1 MRADLEKGLEGLSGA
16 YEEERRRQLAVIEE
30 KIAERQKL
38 VTQHAIDK
46 RIEAEK
52 KLQEEEIARL
62 GEQDQVREFR
72 RQKIELTK
80 QIVDSQKMTFK
91 QCYSRPLWPFNK
103 MMYDANMK
111 ADNFSS
117 ALEQKNQL
125 FQKEVMSTLLTK
137 VTGLEEKVSIDTTRT
152 KRHGNVTP
160 KVLLSNRL
168 KKNDNSDSQSNATG

>member
-1 MRADLEKGLEGLSGA
+1 MVSSQDVIQKMRADLEKGLEGLSGA

-72 RQKIELTK
+72 R
-80 QIVDSQKMTFK
+80 
-91 QCYSRPLWPFNK
+91 
-103 MMYDANMK
+103 
-111 ADNFSS
+111 
-117 ALEQKNQL
+117 
-125 FQKEVMSTLLTK
+125 
-137 VTGLEEKVSIDTTRT
+137 
-152 KRHGNVTP
+152 
-160 KVLLSNRL
+160 
-168 KKNDNSDSQSNATG
+168 